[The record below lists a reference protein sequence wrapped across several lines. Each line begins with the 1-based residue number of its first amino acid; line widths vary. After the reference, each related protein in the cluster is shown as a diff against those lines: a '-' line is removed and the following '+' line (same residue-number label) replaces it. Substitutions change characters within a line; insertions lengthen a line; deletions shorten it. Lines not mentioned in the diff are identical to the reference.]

1 MKVPYSI
8 LPSQMQNLKSK
19 EMSLRVWLKMLDT
32 KIIRASGNIS
42 TDQLSMNIGKS
53 IYTLK
58 NVNSDILFVKDNE
71 SEILSLM
78 RMNYVIENENINNN
92 KIVVSKDNK
101 KNIKIFIRKNG
112 NKMVQEFLPIFG
124 VKRSNLIAQLASSNI
139 KDIQVH
145 LNNRGSLDL
154 SLIHI

>member
-1 MKVPYSI
+1 
-8 LPSQMQNLKSK
+8 
-19 EMSLRVWLKMLDT
+19 
-32 KIIRASGNIS
+32 
-42 TDQLSMNIGKS
+42 MNIGKS

-101 KNIKIFIRKNG
+101 KNIKIFIRKN
-112 NKMVQEFLPIFG
+112 
-124 VKRSNLIAQLASSNI
+124 
-139 KDIQVH
+139 
-145 LNNRGSLDL
+145 
-154 SLIHI
+154 